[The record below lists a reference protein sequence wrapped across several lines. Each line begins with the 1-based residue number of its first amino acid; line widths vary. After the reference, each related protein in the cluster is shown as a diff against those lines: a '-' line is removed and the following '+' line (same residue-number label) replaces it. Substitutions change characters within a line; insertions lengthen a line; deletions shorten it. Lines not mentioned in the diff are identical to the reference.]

1 MGHLVRA
8 AQAVVQSELCTGP
21 KNAETFRVYRRCF
34 VYNFNRAFGVE
45 EQQSVELQVG
55 VAPHLGGVRI
65 GDRSGGE
72 VDRSDGLQR

>member
-1 MGHLVRA
+1 MFCLLFQPR
-8 AQAVVQSELCTGP
+8 L
-21 KNAETFRVYRRCF
+21 
-34 VYNFNRAFGVE
+34 GVE